1 MNSKNPLAASDA
13 GSFPLRDKRRNE
25 DKTNN
30 DDRSRERSKALSTAI
45 TMLLSKKYDAG

>member
-25 DKTNN
+25 DKKPIMMIGAGK
-30 DDRSRERSKALSTAI
+30 EVKPY
-45 TMLLSKKYDAG
+45 LLR